1 MVERRPLLTATT
13 HAVLGLGL
21 LVVAFPLYVTL
32 VASTHDAATLLGRIP
47 LWFGDHLAENYGRV
61 LAAGGRGAGSA
72 PVGRMLLNSFIMS
85 AMVAG
90 GKIAISILSA
100 YAIVYFRF
108 PLRMACFWTI
118 FLTLMLP
125 V

>member
-1 MVERRPLLTATT
+1 LAL
-13 HAVLGLGL
+13 
-21 LVVAFPLYVTL
+21 VAFPLWVAL
-32 VASTHDAATLLGRIP
+32 VASTHEAPTLLNRVP
-47 LWFGDHLAENYGRV
+47 LWFGGHLVENYGRV

-85 AMVAG
+85 ALVVI

-125 V
+125 